1 MEFAGLKGSQNIFVD
16 LVEGWMRDLKL
27 IVAVTMVLICLSVS
41 GSAIAQKGAAKATW
55 NPPKTTDGQPDI
67 QGYGGTAPGAAKGVG
82 AAQYDIEEGYPAQ
95 ERALQSRV
103 DAGSPDPR
111 PNVIV
116 NPVDGKVPYQS
127 WAIPIRDENRINALN
142 PTELEH
148 IDSLSRCLQM
158 GVPRQNFLG
167 AFQVLQVPGY
177 VIMLHGNGLSR
188 TIPVDG
194 RAHINGDIKLWAG
207 DSVGHWERNTLVVDV
222 TNINEYAF
230 YDVMGNFHSSDLHL
244 VERWT
249 TLDSDTI
256 EYEVTNDDP
265 KVFTR
270 PWTMKNMYARNKK
283 KDDEI
288 FENAC
293 YEGEKDVEVML
304 HHSDSTGNPK

>member
-1 MEFAGLKGSQNIFVD
+1 MPGSK
-16 LVEGWMRDLKL
+16 LVV
-27 IVAVTMVLICLSVS
+27 VAVFVLIALSITNPGRAQAQS
-41 GSAIAQKGAAKATW
+41 SSSAWT
-55 NPPKTTDGQPDI
+55 PPKTPDGQPDM
-67 QGYGGTAPGAAKGVG
+67 QGYWGTSPTASKGVG

-103 DAGSPDPR
+103 DAAAPDPR

-116 NPVDGKVPYQS
+116 DPPDGKVPYQS
-127 WAIPIRDENRINALN
+127 WAIPIRDENRINALD
-142 PTELEH
+142 PTKLEH

-167 AFQVLQVPGY
+167 AFQVLQVPGF

-188 TIPVDG
+188 TIPIDG
-194 RAHINGDIKLWAG
+194 RAHIGTNIKLWAG
-207 DSVGHWERNTLVVDV
+207 DSVGHWEGNTLVVDV
-222 TNINEYAF
+222 TNINEYAY
-230 YDVMGNFHSSDLHL
+230 YDVMGNFHSNDLHL

-249 TLDSDTI
+249 LQDANTI
-256 EYEVTNDDP
+256 EYQVTNDDP
-265 KVFTR
+265 KVFTK
-270 PWTMKNMYARNKK
+270 PWTMKNVYARNKK

-304 HHSDSTGNPK
+304 HHNDAEPLK

>member
-1 MEFAGLKGSQNIFVD
+1 MEFHMKILKIIVLTTLVLFGFSISLAG
-16 LVEGWMRDLKL
+16 
-27 IVAVTMVLICLSVS
+27 SVQAQ
-41 GSAIAQKGAAKATW
+41 SANANWT
-55 NPPKTTDGQPDI
+55 PPKTADGQPDM
-67 QGYGGTAPGAAKGVG
+67 QGYWGTSSTASKGVG

-95 ERALQSRV
+95 ERVLQSRV
-103 DAGSPDPR
+103 DAATPDPR
-111 PNVIV
+111 PNVIID
-116 NPVDGKVPYQS
+116 PPDGKVPYQS
-127 WAIPIRDENRINALN
+127 WAIPIRDQNRVDALN
-142 PTELEH
+142 PTKLEH

-194 RAHINGDIKLWAG
+194 RPHISSNIKLWAG
-207 DSVGHWERNTLVVDV
+207 DSVGHWEGNTLVVDV

-230 YDVMGNFHSSDLHL
+230 YDVMGNFHSNELHL

-249 TLDSDTI
+249 LVDANTI

-265 KVFTR
+265 RVFTK
-270 PWTMKNMYARNKK
+270 PWTMKNVYARNKK
-283 KDDEI
+283 KNDEI

-304 HHSDSTGNPK
+304 HHNDSPENPK